1 MTCWSRRAKNAEK
14 RYRRNSVHPH
24 PMAKQK
30 VDTNFMENFLRE
42 KMHCGKC
49 RKIFDLNSNELKIH
63 CNICNQFFHCGIAG
77 KCIGENCKIVKPN
90 GETHHTSYCDNC
102 VSIKY
107 ETGRCLCKDCAKQ
120 QN

>member
-14 RYRRNSVHPH
+14 RYRKNTVHPH
-24 PMAKQK
+24 PMTKQK

-49 RKIFDLNSNELKIH
+49 RQIFDLNSNELKIH

-77 KCIGENCKIVKPN
+77 KCIGDNCKIVKPN
-90 GETHHTSYCDNC
+90 GETHQASYCDNC

-107 ETGRCLCKDCAKQ
+107 EKDSCLCKDCAKQ